1 MRTLVIAPHMDDE
14 AISCGGLIARR
25 VKREQGVVRV
35 LSLHGRNYTHE
46 GKVYDQR
53 ASDLREQSDF
63 LRSSTTLGFSPA
75 SELFVEGEPSQVG
88 YYALLHRIE
97 KELANFQP
105 DEVVIPSEQD
115 LNQDHQ
121 HLSRVCK
128 IALRPMNLRNVQRV
142 LEFVGLDG
150 RLRCPTH
157 FVTLTRSELDVKIS
171 AINCYAR
178 ERREPPSP
186 RAAEN
191 VIAQARVWGAAS
203 GAQFAEGYTAYLTR
217 E

>member
-25 VKREQGVVRV
+25 VKREQGIVRV

-53 ASDLREQSDF
+53 ASDARELEDF
-63 LRSSTTLGFSPA
+63 RRSAATLGFEGV
-75 SELFVEGEPSQVG
+75 SETYVEGEPGQVG
-88 YYALLHRIE
+88 YYVLLHRIE
-97 KELANFQP
+97 KELAKFQP
-105 DEVVIPSEQD
+105 HEVVIPSEDD

-128 IALRPMNLRNVQRV
+128 IVLRPMNLQNVQRV
-142 LEFVGLDG
+142 LESVGLDG